1 MIFRKENREIR
12 KESLI
17 ETGMER
23 DGEGEIRVE
32 FFSTA
37 AEMASGGEGGEILL
51 RRGKTSAGITA
62 RIDLSARQKNK

>member
-32 FFSTA
+32 FFSH
-37 AEMASGGEGGEILL
+37 
-51 RRGKTSAGITA
+51 RGRDG
-62 RIDLSARQKNK
+62 